1 MILET
6 NRLLLRKLKV
16 GDVEDFIEYRCDPE
30 VCKFQGFEPL
40 TEEKAIK
47 YIEKL
52 KDGEFG
58 EAGKWFQLGI
68 ELKSENKLI
77 GDVGLKPTKDNT
89 KIVEFGLSLSVN
101 YQRGGYAR
109 EAVAG
114 ICDFLFREMK
124 IHRIFGT
131 TDTENISCIRL
142 CESLNFQC
150 EGKLRQNFWDNAMQM
165 WRDEYLYAML
175 ESDWT
180 I

>member
-6 NRLLLRKLKV
+6 RRLLLRKLKI
-16 GDVEDFIEYRCDPE
+16 GDVADFVEYRSDSD

-40 TEEKAIK
+40 TEEKAIE
-47 YIEKL
+47 YIEEL

-77 GDVGLKPTKDNT
+77 GDVGLKPAKDNT
-89 KIVEFGLSLSVN
+89 KIVEFGLSLSMF
-101 YQRGGYAR
+101 YQGSGYAR

-114 ICDFLFREMK
+114 ICDFLFGEMK
-124 IHRIFGT
+124 IHHIYGT
-131 TDTENISCIRL
+131 TDTENLSCIRL

-175 ESDWT
+175 KSDWT
-180 I
+180 K